1 MALNMISSYSSN
13 VANRNLSNTN
23 AKLSLALAKLS
34 AGRRVLAA
42 RDDAASMA
50 IGSRLAAE
58 VSGLR
63 QAGVNAGQGTSML
76 QVADGA
82 YSQVSDILTRMKTL
96 AVQASSGQL
105 GASDRQALNTEF
117 QALASEVDRISAD
130 TEFAGTN
137 LLDGSVTSVSFKVG
151 TGTSPNADNISVAFE
166 AGSTTALGIGGANI
180 TSVASAN
187 ASINALGAAIDSVQ
201 TSRANIGASS
211 NRLTFA
217 ASNIATAVEN
227 TEAARSGL
235 LDLDM
240 AQGASNLANLQTA
253 LQTGIYSIN
262 QSNQK
267 SSFLL
272 RLLV

>member
-63 QAGVNAGQGTSML
+63 QAGVNAGQGSSML

-151 TGTSPNADNISVAFE
+151 TGTSPTADNISVAFE
-166 AGSTTALGIGGANI
+166 AGSTTALGLGGANI

-253 LQTGIYSIN
+253 LQTGIYSIK

>member
-1 MALNMISSYSSN
+1 MISSYSSN

-63 QAGVNAGQGTSML
+63 QAGVNAGQGSSML

-235 LDLDM
+235 LDLDV